1 MSYSRRDFLSAS
13 VVGVV
18 AGAIGG
24 RQALG
29 AWQERPAA
37 VVNGVFTPIRRD
49 VGYFTGR
56 GGTIG
61 YLINK
66 DAVVVV
72 DSQFPDSARIC
83 IDGLQERSKNRG
95 VDLLVNTHHHG
106 DHTNGN
112 PTFKP
117 VTKRMLANARAVELQ
132 KQAYQTALKN
142 AADKGAAA
150 PAEIVVADHLFIES
164 WTEKVGSETLTAK
177 TYTPA
182 HTSGDAIVI
191 FEKANVVH
199 MGDLLWN
206 RLHPVIDRAAGASI
220 ANWITK
226 IDAIAT
232 AHSKDT
238 IFIAGHSGGT
248 DIPVICKQSELTT
261 MRNYLT
267 ALLSFTSAQVKAGK
281 SRDEVLAIKDVLPG
295 FEEFGPLLARTLGP
309 AFDEV
314 SNAR

>member
-1 MSYSRRDFLSAS
+1 MSLSRRDFLAASA
-13 VVGVV
+13 VTPV
-18 AGAIGG
+18 AV
-24 RQALG
+24 ALG
-29 AWQERPAA
+29 RSNARHPWQARPAA
-37 VVNGVFTPIRRD
+37 PINAVFTPIRRD

-72 DSQFPDSARIC
+72 DSQFPDSAQLC
-83 IDGLQERSKNRG
+83 INGLQERSKNRG

-112 PTFKP
+112 PTFKG
-117 VTKRMLANARAVELQ
+117 VTKRILANARAVELQ
-132 KQAYQTALKN
+132 KQVYQTAVKN

-150 PAEIVVADHLFIES
+150 PAEIVVADRIFIDS
-164 WTEKVGSETLTAK
+164 WSEKMGGEDLTAK

-182 HTSGDAIVI
+182 HTSGDAIVV

-206 RLHPVIDRAAGASI
+206 RAHPVIDRAAGASI
-220 ANWITK
+220 ANWIK
-226 IDAIAT
+226 MLDAISK

-238 IFIAGHSGGT
+238 IFIAGHSGGA
-248 DIPVICKQSELTT
+248 DVPVICKQAELTT
-261 MRNYLT
+261 MRNYLG
-267 ALLSFTSAQVKAGK
+267 ALLAFTNVQVKAGK
-281 SRDEVLAIKDVLPG
+281 PREDVIAMKDVLTG
-295 FEEFGPLLARTLGP
+295 FEDFGPLLARTLGP
-309 AFDEV
+309 AFDEIKEG
-314 SNAR
+314 R